1 MDSQIQELKELIDK
15 SRNTVVITGAGVS
28 MSSGIGDIEHW
39 NLGTVLQMSSVT
51 LLKLAPKRYYK
62 AVWK

>member
-28 MSSGIGDIEHW
+28 MSSGIGDVEH
-39 NLGTVLQMSSVT
+39 
-51 LLKLAPKRYYK
+51 
-62 AVWK
+62 